1 MFRRYM
7 CTSRNGMRR
16 VFVWFSLFCVGFVAV
31 GQESVDFFKLEQDI
45 NNVYREMSQ
54 NISPEHNRTLNNE
67 LLVLFDSVMSLP
79 QNYSYAFDSL
89 MFAQVKPRDKSFRIF
104 SWFFL
109 QESGRYDVY
118 AILQRNPDCECEQQ
132 IFTLHNSVYDFA
144 LYDSLICDV
153 DSWFPACYYEIVE
166 ERKEEKYIVLGW
178 NPYSLLTQYKV
189 VEVLSFKDCEPVFGH
204 PVFVAEDE
212 QDTVSRVIFNYS
224 AKASM
229 LLKTEKMRWKKMIIS
244 DNLVPSDPDFEGV
257 YEFYGPDGSYN
268 GYVYDG
274 GLWHYM
280 SDVDISN
287 KGSRIT
293 DFFKKV
299 FRKKSSAIYS
309 ETDEFY

>member
-1 MFRRYM
+1 
-7 CTSRNGMRR
+7 MRR
-16 VFVWFSLFCVGFVAV
+16 ACVWFVLVCIGFVAV
-31 GQESVDFFKLEQDI
+31 GQESADFFKLEQNI
-45 NNVYREMSQ
+45 NSVYREMSQ

-67 LLVLFDSVMSLP
+67 LLVLFDSVLSLP
-79 QNYSYAFDSL
+79 HNYSYAFDSL

-132 IFTLHNSVYDFA
+132 IFILHNSVYDFA
-144 LYDSLICDV
+144 LYDTLICDV

-166 ERKEEKYIVLGW
+166 KRNEEKYIVLGW

-189 VEVLSFKDCEPVFGH
+189 VEVLSFKDCEPIFGH
-204 PVFVAEDE
+204 SVFVSEDE
-212 QDTVSRVIFNYS
+212 EDTVSRVIFNYS

-229 LLKTEKMRWKKMIIS
+229 LLKMEKMRWKKMIVS
-244 DNLVPSDPDFEGV
+244 DNLVPSDSDFEGL

-268 GYVYDG
+268 AYVYENG
-274 GLWHYM
+274 VWVYM
-280 SDVDISN
+280 SDIDISN
-287 KGSRIT
+287 KGSRVA
-293 DFFKKV
+293 DFFENL

-309 ETDEFY
+309 DTNEFY